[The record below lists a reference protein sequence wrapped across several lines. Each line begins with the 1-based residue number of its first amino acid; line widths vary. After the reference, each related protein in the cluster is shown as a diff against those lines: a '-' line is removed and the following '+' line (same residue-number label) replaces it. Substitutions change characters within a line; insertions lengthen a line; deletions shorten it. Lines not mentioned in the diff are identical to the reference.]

1 MKPRL
6 FGLAA
11 ILLSLPALAND
22 TASIDFDLTA
32 DAASCI
38 PTLSNNGL
46 VDYGTRHAANLSVET
61 FTQLGTR
68 DITLTIQCESSTGI
82 AITARDT
89 RADSVI
95 VGKDDR
101 GETGARFQIN
111 GGGYVSDLT
120 RLFGLGL
127 TSEGKPIGSYA
138 VQINAAGIS
147 AVDAGTPVNVEM
159 AGAASKN
166 GPWVK
171 SMLLP
176 LPANQDYYYT
186 FVQKGTTT
194 PQAVMS
200 ANIPLQISTSVANK
214 LGSRQEI
221 KLDGSAVIS
230 IVYL

>member
-1 MKPRL
+1 MTRHL
-6 FGLAA
+6 FGLMG
-11 ILLSLPALAND
+11 LLLCLPALAND

-32 DAASCI
+32 DAASCT

-46 VDYGTRHAANLSVET
+46 VDYGTGHAADLSVGS

-89 RADSVI
+89 RADSVV

-101 GETGARFQIN
+101 GESGARFQIN
-111 GGGYVSDLT
+111 GGGYVSDPA

-127 TSEGKPIGSYA
+127 TAEGKPIGSYA
-138 VQINAAGIS
+138 VQINATGIS
-147 AVDAGTPVNVEM
+147 AVDAGAAVNVEI
-159 AGAASKN
+159 AGSASKN
-166 GPWVK
+166 GPWEK
-171 SMLLP
+171 TALLP
-176 LPANQDYYYT
+176 LPANQDYFYT

-200 ANIPLQISTSVANK
+200 ASIPLQVSTSIANK